1 MGIKKLG
8 EIKLAQRGLAL
19 ALTAVLVAAPLCVG
33 LWRQSL
39 SEKQNLSEN
48 QNLTEEQL
56 EILSIIDDLPRIHNL
71 ADDAYLSFVD
81 FNKESSLISEVE
93 IKTLKQY
100 IDEAKEVCSSYLRDA
115 YDNYGNL
122 ITNKE
127 KLDTSLEIVDKSLTD
142 AYSYMEEAEKLSGR
156 EHDILMKKASHKILL
171 AENVFMISREYY
183 EIENTNLNLF
193 MLNCDKCRTALSRSY
208 DKIEVFRKKLK
219 RPENADKAKDILSD
233 IVRLDQEVT
242 KKVEAG
248 EDYTEDANELVTKL
262 MAWRVYE
269 NCLNYREDATLIE
282 YKNGSITTDTTLTVI
297 DENGRGLEKRSEVEY
312 KCVIVTIKF
321 EGDRHPY
328 DSKVKYDFR
337 VCEDGNVQI
346 WDPTN
351 TYSKTILYES
361 KAEVERISAFFDA
374 DDGTIAAESRLGE
387 VSENSGHAYMNG
399 SARLMGNLS
408 EIELATFFGDD
419 VPDYYVKMQEYD
431 NQIAQAKAAAQ
442 MENPLLKSITKDTVP
457 LSSGAS
463 LPGNKYIL
471 LLVLIG
477 AVVLATVV
485 GLRLLVNPKK
495 S

>member
-8 EIKLAQRGLAL
+8 ENKLAQRGLAL
-19 ALTAVLVAAPLCVG
+19 ALTAVLVAVPLCVG

-56 EILSIIDDLPRIHNL
+56 EILSIINDLPRIHNL

-81 FNKESSLISEVE
+81 YNKESSLISEVE

-127 KLDTSLEIVDKSLTD
+127 KLDISLEIVDKSLTD
-142 AYSYMEEAEKLSGR
+142 AYSYMEEAKNLSGR
-156 EHDILMKKASHKILL
+156 EHDRLMKKASHKIQL

-248 EDYTEDANELVTKL
+248 EDYTEDA
-262 MAWRVYE
+262 
-269 NCLNYREDATLIE
+269 
-282 YKNGSITTDTTLTVI
+282 
-297 DENGRGLEKRSEVEY
+297 
-312 KCVIVTIKF
+312 
-321 EGDRHPY
+321 
-328 DSKVKYDFR
+328 
-337 VCEDGNVQI
+337 
-346 WDPTN
+346 
-351 TYSKTILYES
+351 
-361 KAEVERISAFFDA
+361 

-399 SARLMGNLS
+399 SAHLMGNLM

-442 MENPLLKSITKDTVP
+442 MENPILKSITNDTVP

-485 GLRLLVNPKK
+485 GLRLLVNNKK